1 MQAAAVVIQAWARGH
16 AVRRRVAAVLLPP
29 ASSSSIAAGKK
40 TTATAVEHSMLPFH
54 ASTAT
59 TADAD
64 EVNALEVE
72 GEEIGA
78 ALIGSGSGAHT
89 AAVKPKTQ
97 SAQRTAVAACAPAS
111 AKLNA
116 KAKYAA
122 APASTAAGRAAAA
135 TSKTSAV
142 SSSSTSSSSSGASSA
157 EVAFARKLRA
167 LRARWAAGRQWQ
179 LAAPEQR
186 LGHQTAT
193 AIDTLLHSKQLASM
207 HAAARRLEGTTRL
220 SLAACAE
227 AVEAGTVPVLLR
239 LMQAANRSAP
249 YIELV
254 RCCQRVLLHLL
265 DNAGTVRQHSDAAAG
280 SSSGGGSSYH
290 SSASI
295 AARQIESAVFA
306 DARVAAELLVEQL
319 AIHREREEMVA
330 AAARLIAAGC
340 CSHVVNSSGT
350 APAHEAFARALAAS
364 SDLMRRLR
372 GSKTLIEKRAGSA
385 AIVADTVANLQ
396 KAIAALDAL
405 PAQ

>member
-1 MQAAAVVIQAWARGH
+1 
-16 AVRRRVAAVLLPP
+16 VRRRVAAVLPPP
-29 ASSSSIAAGKK
+29 AAATISCKK
-40 TTATAVEHSMLPFH
+40 TNLVAADQSTLPFH
-54 ASTAT
+54 ASAAT

-64 EVNALEVE
+64 ELDELEVE
-72 GEEIGA
+72 GEEA
-78 ALIGSGSGAHT
+78 TAT
-89 AAVKPKTQ
+89 AAIAAPLATVKSSKTQ

-122 APASTAAGRAAAA
+122 APASTAAARAAPVSGKSSAA
-135 TSKTSAV
+135 A
-142 SSSSTSSSSSGASSA
+142 SSSALASSQSSSSSASSA

-193 AIDTLLHSKQLASM
+193 AIDTLLHSKQLAAM

-265 DNAGTVRQHSDAAAG
+265 DNAGTVRQHSGGASNSG
-280 SSSGGGSSYH
+280 SGSGSSYH
-290 SSASI
+290 STASI

-340 CSHVVNSSGT
+340 CSTVTVAAVGT
-350 APAHEAFARALAAS
+350 ATAAPAHEAFARALAAS

-385 AIVADTVANLQ
+385 ASSAMVTETVANLQ
-396 KAIAALDAL
+396 RAIVALDAL